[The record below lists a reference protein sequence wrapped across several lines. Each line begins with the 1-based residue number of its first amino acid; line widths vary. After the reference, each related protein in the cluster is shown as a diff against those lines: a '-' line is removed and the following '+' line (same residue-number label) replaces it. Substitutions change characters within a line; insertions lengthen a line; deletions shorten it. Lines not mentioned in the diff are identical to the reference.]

1 MKKIRFCHQMFSL
14 SKGNLKLS
22 SVILIGF
29 VVAALAGPVPND
41 ASTVDQGTALH
52 GRHASS
58 NPLAKRDTCPAG
70 YAPCY
75 DSLGGCCP
83 YGTYCQAGTSS
94 CYQGCGATA
103 VTCADGGCCS
113 LGQYCGND
121 GYCYSYI

>member
-1 MKKIRFCHQMFSL
+1 MFSS

-22 SVILIGF
+22 AVILIGF

-41 ASTVDQGTALH
+41 ASTVDQGTALL

-58 NPLAKRDTCPAG
+58 NPLVKRDTCPAG

-83 YGTYCQAGTSS
+83 YGTYCQAALDNIV
-94 CYQGCGATA
+94 ATMDIA
-103 VTCADGGCCS
+103 THIS
-113 LGQYCGND
+113 RLSHLG
-121 GYCYSYI
+121 